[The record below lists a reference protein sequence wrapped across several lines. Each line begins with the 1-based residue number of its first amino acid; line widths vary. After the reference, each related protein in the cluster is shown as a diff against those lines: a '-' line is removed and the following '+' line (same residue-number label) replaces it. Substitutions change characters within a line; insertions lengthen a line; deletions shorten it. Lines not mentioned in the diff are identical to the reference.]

1 MIDGPSVCGPG
12 HVVDLLG
19 SDIRPSFGS
28 TTFIVGSVGGRSSGR
43 VVEHQTV
50 NRGDGGSIPPTAVL
64 KLRQFRSPHICLCL
78 SEATLK
84 AGGPFCLVS
93 MPGEVKDP
101 TQGVNV

>member
-1 MIDGPSVCGPG
+1 M
-12 HVVDLLG
+12 
-19 SDIRPSFGS
+19 
-28 TTFIVGSVGGRSSGR
+28 
-43 VVEHQTV
+43 VERRTV
-50 NRGDGGSIPPTAVL
+50 NRGDGGSIPTTAVL

-78 SEATLK
+78 LEETPK